1 MAIQEL
7 RDLSAPPDGLFNKAR
22 VGKKPVGPTPL
33 AQVHSPTASRAPMI
47 RTGSE
52 SWQDAPSS
60 SSQGPFTPSTEVTYA
75 TPGSRHSHHPSAQT
89 AMRYPQGY
97 SHPPPQHP
105 HARSMSLGYPVDAPP
120 HYAPPHPQHH
130 GWSNST
136 SEHGQYHAP
145 YHAYE
150 YPPRASQYPGYYP
163 LPTTHI
169 RARTTVPSFSLSFL
183 QRTPN
188 VPVPSA
194 ATSPPTTELPSVR
207 SRPGHGAA
215 RQSTR
220 DEFDTQSLVP
230 SPSANL

>member
-1 MAIQEL
+1 MAIHEL
-7 RDLSAPPDGLFNKAR
+7 HDLSAPPDGMFKKA
-22 VGKKPVGPTPL
+22 VGPTPL
-33 AQVHSPTASRAPMI
+33 AQIHSLTASRAPMI

-60 SSQGPFTPSTEVTYA
+60 SSQGPFTPSTEIPYA
-75 TPGSRHSHHPSAQT
+75 TSQSRHSHHPSAQT
-89 AMRYPQGY
+89 AMRYSPQGY
-97 SHPPPQHP
+97 SHPPLQHP

-130 GWSNST
+130 GRLNST
-136 SEHGQYHAP
+136 SEHGQCHAP
-145 YHAYE
+145 YE
-150 YPPRASQYPGYYP
+150 YLPRPASQYPGYYP

-220 DEFDTQSLVP
+220 DAYATQSLVP